1 VTNPRLFRG
10 ITKSEEI
17 KGLLGNK
24 KQVKFTTAEA
34 IMSSFIHNF
43 VLGHCT
49 KKQLAGKSELHDNI
63 VGLLPSVNSDKTT
76 VSFAKFDL
84 NTSAKIVDPI
94 TKQVTYKKYVDLTG

>member
-1 VTNPRLFRG
+1 MEIENFKREAYILDDTQQPAAAHFDLVTNPRLFRG

-49 KKQLAGKSELHDNI
+49 KK
-63 VGLLPSVNSDKTT
+63 
-76 VSFAKFDL
+76 
-84 NTSAKIVDPI
+84 
-94 TKQVTYKKYVDLTG
+94 